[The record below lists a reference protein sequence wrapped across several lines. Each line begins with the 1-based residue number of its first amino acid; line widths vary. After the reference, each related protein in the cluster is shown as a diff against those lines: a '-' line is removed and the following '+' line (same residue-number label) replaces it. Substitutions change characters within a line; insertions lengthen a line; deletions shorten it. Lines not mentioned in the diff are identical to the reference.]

1 MSIHL
6 YMSILFCIFVGEMK
20 GIAHPPMTGAAI
32 IIKLNMQNK
41 ESFNKF
47 SAAIN
52 HEINRRLDAWGS
64 SRDGHVLLRH
74 LDAPDG
80 EIRIQPTYSYALHNV
95 EPFIKIA
102 RSFDYEMYITTE
114 YNAIGVMAPVLNFYP
129 NNV

>member
-32 IIKLNMQNK
+32 INKLNMENK

-52 HEINRRLDAWGS
+52 HELNRRLDLLLNGYDAN
-64 SRDGHVLLRH
+64 VLLRR
-74 LDAPDG
+74 LDAPEG
-80 EIRIQPTYSYALHNV
+80 RIRIQPTYSDSFHHI
-95 EPFIKIA
+95 EPFVKIA
-102 RSFDYEMYITTE
+102 RSFDYSMYITTE
-114 YNAIGVMAPVLNFYP
+114 FNSIGVMAPVLNFYP
-129 NNV
+129 NND